1 MNPLPLFYSSAD
13 YYTNHHFVRCMRNW
27 NKYLESDEPNEDIL
41 VEWEEVCLKDFRKH
55 AVEWLE
61 NNYDDTFWRED
72 LA

>member
-1 MNPLPLFYSSAD
+1 
-13 YYTNHHFVRCMRNW
+13 MRNW